1 MSIIRKGNFGMFYHG
16 MLENGDEVVV
26 EVLVERS
33 IAKSTDFLAEVQR
46 EEDMDLLYA
55 ATSITIGDGKK
66 SQFWEAPWL
75 DIAPLVFVSSK
86 RKKWCVSQALHE
98 DAWIGKITWTRASIW
113 GMHVNSLTFGFS

>member
-1 MSIIRKGNFGMFYHG
+1 
-16 MLENGDEVVV
+16 
-26 EVLVERS
+26 VERS

-46 EEDMDLLYA
+46 EEDMDLFYA

-86 RKKWCVSQALHE
+86 RKKKSGACLKPYMRMLGLARLHGRE
-98 DAWIGKITWTRASIW
+98 LLFGACTSI
-113 GMHVNSLTFGFS
+113 H